1 MRQKVSRTT
10 GVVLITLGLLAGA
23 AAPAEAAQPPKGY
36 QTSQVLA
43 TVENPRLGK
52 IPLRRGFW
60 DADSQ
65 RGFGMDKAWH
75 KHALTSRAAQK
86 VLLGSTNN
94 KKQLNGSF
102 DLRTYAGK
110 YDCKDQWN
118 CTLREQMLVHAIFDP
133 TTYPN
138 YYGWPV
144 NGKLGMVTAYCDN
157 KGIEKC
163 PRWVTYALT
172 NPGTTNPYR
181 LSGEST
187 EKPEPTPLPAESTQR
202 SQAHPAVLKWSYN
215 ELPRTITR
223 E

>member
-1 MRQKVSRTT
+1 M
-10 GVVLITLGLLAGA
+10 
-23 AAPAEAAQPPKGY
+23 
-36 QTSQVLA
+36 
-43 TVENPRLGK
+43 GK

-94 KKQLNGSF
+94 EKQLNGSF

-133 TTYPN
+133 TAYPN

-163 PRWVTYALT
+163 PRWVTHALT

-202 SQAHPAVLKWSYN
+202 SRAHPAVLKWSYN